1 MLSNASKYFA
11 SLIYLADGDKHHRW
25 RNPSTLQPASGGTM
39 SDENPERLRA
49 KRLGEHLRQLR
60 EGLGFTLR
68 DVERATD
75 KVVSNAYLSQMENG
89 HILRPSP
96 NALHALSTVY
106 EVAYSDLMERAGYIS
121 PTPRQSDQEKHGQA
135 ATFAI
140 DNLTREEETEL
151 RSYLSFVRQRLKNS

>member
-1 MLSNASKYFA
+1 
-11 SLIYLADGDKHHRW
+11 
-25 RNPSTLQPASGGTM
+25 M
-39 SDENPERLRA
+39 SDENPEKLRA

-89 HILRPSP
+89 HIQRPSP
-96 NALHALSTVY
+96 NALHALATVY
-106 EVAYSDLMERAGYIS
+106 QVLYSDLMERAGYIS
-121 PTPRQSDQEKHGQA
+121 PTPRQSDHEKHGQA